1 MVPWFNEFS
10 AVTHKEG
17 LALELLWDQG
27 GEEPP
32 PHTHTLPHESSHT
45 PHCVCSLP
53 TFQFSP
59 LGSSPIAR
67 EVVG

>member
-32 PHTHTLPHESSHT
+32 PHTHTPS
-45 PHCVCSLP
+45 
-53 TFQFSP
+53 
-59 LGSSPIAR
+59 
-67 EVVG
+67 